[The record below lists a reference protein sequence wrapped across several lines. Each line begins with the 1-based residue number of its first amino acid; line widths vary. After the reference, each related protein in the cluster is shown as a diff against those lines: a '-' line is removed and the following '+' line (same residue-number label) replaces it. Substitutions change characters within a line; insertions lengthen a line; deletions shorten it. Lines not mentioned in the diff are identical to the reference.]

1 MKISPLPCAKML
13 FVCCA
18 ERVGGI
24 PSCGI
29 KGRQLLLALQANL
42 DRNGVKGV
50 ELVPSGCL
58 GHCAAD
64 PVVIAA
70 PPRVWCAVGPAD
82 VAAVAE
88 VLKGMAGDACG

>member
-1 MKISPLPCAKML
+1 MKTSPLPCEKIL

-24 PSCGI
+24 PSCGAR
-29 KGRQLLLALQANL
+29 GRQLLLALQAAL

-64 PVVIAA
+64 PVVIAV
-70 PPRVWCAVGPAD
+70 PPRVWCAVGATD
-82 VAAVAE
+82 VPEITAL
-88 VLKGMAGDACG
+88 LKGVQ

>member
-1 MKISPLPCAKML
+1 M

-24 PSCGI
+24 PACGAG
-29 KGRQLLLALQANL
+29 GRHLLLSLQAEL
-42 DRNGVKGV
+42 DRQGISEV

-64 PVVIAA
+64 PLVIAL
-70 PPRVWCAVGPAD
+70 PPRVWVGVHPDD
-82 VAAVAE
+82 VPRIAKLLRDE
-88 VLKGMAGDACG
+88 S